1 MEPKL
6 IYEPADFIRC
16 HGSGRNDGPPDT
28 STSIWDVAFEPDVHN
43 SAKLTNNVATCGGDA
58 ICITNIETGKVLM
71 KYEQKEKSDVFY
83 TLTWV
88 LFPCENGTNQAIL
101 ASGSQ
106 KGGIYFFLPKKK
118 VCFYIWPFTTN
129 LQSSERKR
137 KRSVSKKDYGAVNS
151 LVFHSKKK
159 HWLFIALGS
168 GDMYLYDI
176 GSDFKLPKYG
186 DINPQQL
193 LKFEPN
199 LGEVYNIVW
208 TGIDSKWLI
217 AGAQRGMVAWKIEE
231 EKISPNQATQ
241 PTAVY
246 FNLPK
251 SSRKSDD
258 ENVTVVDSISM
269 LNERLLLCKC
279 VKHGCIYVINLESTV
294 KDIKLVDGSSNLRI
308 EKDTKVIAKLDWSKT
323 DDYYMNIGCN
333 SQGLICCGDNVG
345 SIWVYDEPVFNMM
358 LGQGDSPAL
367 LRAAVRLMWPPIQD
381 DRLEDAEERPEKDRY
396 NICVNKIAVSQ
407 NGEKIVAVTSNNMIC
422 IWKRRPDEM
431 QKK

>member
-1 MEPKL
+1 
-6 IYEPADFIRC
+6 
-16 HGSGRNDGPPDT
+16 
-28 STSIWDVAFEPDVHN
+28 
-43 SAKLTNNVATCGGDA
+43 
-58 ICITNIETGKVLM
+58 
-71 KYEQKEKSDVFY
+71 
-83 TLTWV
+83 
-88 LFPCENGTNQAIL
+88 
-101 ASGSQ
+101 
-106 KGGIYFFLPKKK
+106 
-118 VCFYIWPFTTN
+118 
-129 LQSSERKR
+129 
-137 KRSVSKKDYGAVNS
+137 
-151 LVFHSKKK
+151 
-159 HWLFIALGS
+159 
-168 GDMYLYDI
+168 MYLYDI

-241 PTAVY
+241 PSAVY
-246 FNLPK
+246 LNLPK
-251 SSRKSDD
+251 SSRKIDD

-308 EKDTKVIAKLDWSKT
+308 EKDTKVIAKLDWSQT

-345 SIWVYDEPVFNMM
+345 SLWVYDEPVFNMV

-367 LRAAVRLMWPPIQD
+367 FRAAVRLMWPQIQD

-407 NGEKIVAVTSNNMIC
+407 NSEKIVAVTSNNMIC